1 MPFSSGLSKK
11 SGNADA
17 ALCRAAPPRLEQ
29 GPQKHWQHLPC
40 ECRHR
45 CDAARG
51 GRPPP
56 GVRGGVSR
64 SALGAGVGKG
74 RSERRA
80 PEQPTRPRTPATA
93 RGEAREEEEE
103 EEEEEAGTSNERRAG
118 GGERP
123 PFKTR
128 PAKWRRQPPGAR
140 LPTKVRAKK
149 PKCPPPPAS
158 ESGGGKAGK
167 ATRMVFQT
175 VCVFQACECRKTPGV
190 SSDRDTP
197 WGRPTGQRDTDGG
210 KPWRPSKKIHAVGS
224 PDQLGGKKRQYRSS
238 SDLR

>member
-1 MPFSSGLSKK
+1 MQGCTAQAGARAPKALAASSMRVQAQQHARCCLAGLLSRD
-11 SGNADA
+11 SAHPS
-17 ALCRAAPPRLEQ
+17 L
-29 GPQKHWQHLPC
+29 
-40 ECRHR
+40 
-45 CDAARG
+45 RG
-51 GRPPP
+51 G
-56 GVRGGVSR
+56 
-64 SALGAGVGKG
+64 GAGNG
-74 RSERRA
+74 
-80 PEQPTRPRTPATA
+80 T
-93 RGEAREEEEE
+93 
-103 EEEEEAGTSNERRAG
+103 AGTSNERRAG